1 MKKKGEESSTGI
13 EKSSI
18 VITAR
23 LADLGLLKS
32 HVEDLANRRN
42 KIGYGREK
50 VQAGFQVIET
60 STIEARVS
68 VELCLSSINER
79 FCIDFVTPFLF
90 TCAKGKWLNYNFNWA
105 NSLS

>member
-1 MKKKGEESSTGI
+1 MKKQGDKSSTGI

-18 VITAR
+18 AITAR
-23 LADLGLLKS
+23 LAELGRLKS
-32 HVEDLANRRN
+32 LVEDLANRRN
-42 KIGYGREK
+42 NFGYSDKK
-50 VQAGFQVIET
+50 VQTGFQVIET
-60 STIEARVS
+60 STIETHVS
-68 VELCLSSINER
+68 VELCLSSMNER